1 MKNIRTGALIKATRE
16 MGAYRYDPR
25 LKIPSD
31 MLDFY
36 VIKPGMAGMY
46 LIGIPCQITAIAN
59 LAEMGPADLHSV
71 LIGDKIVWQAWYE
84 CRREREGFFWD
95 SWEIVMP

>member
-1 MKNIRTGALIKATRE
+1 MKNIRTGALLKATKS

-36 VIKPGMAGMY
+36 SIPAGTIGMY
-46 LIGIPCQITAIAN
+46 LVGVPEQITAIAN
-59 LAEMGPADLHSV
+59 LSDMGPADLHSI
-71 LIGDKIVWQAWYE
+71 LIGDKILWQAWYKI
-84 CRREREGFFWD
+84 RKKNEGEFQ
-95 SWEIVMP
+95 SAWEIVIP